1 MAKDYYKI
9 LGVERSASEEEI
21 KKAYRKLAHQ
31 HHPDKTGGEDA
42 KFKEINE
49 AYQVLSDKAKRSNYD
64 RFGSAEGFAGFP
76 GGGGQGWPFGGAQG
90 AGGGFDFN
98 QGFGG
103 FNAQYDMG
111 DLGDIF
117 ESFFEGMG
125 GRPKRPTYRRGSDL
139 EFSLEISLEEA
150 FRGVNKEI
158 GFKTWVTCKA
168 CAGKGGDLSAG
179 VKTCPTCNGRGEVR
193 ENRRTF
199 FGNFSQVRSC
209 EACSGSGQTPN
220 KVCAECKGSGRLHG
234 ERKARVDILPGVQDN
249 QIIKLSG
256 MGEAGEKGSATGDLY
271 LRVRVKPHPIFR
283 RQGDDLVV
291 KKEIGVMD
299 ILLHRQ
305 IEIPTIEGGKKKVEV
320 PAGFN
325 LKDNLRVTGEGMPRL
340 GSFGRGSLLV
350 DFTLKAPKKPSAK
363 LEKLLEELGED

>member
-42 KFKEINE
+42 RFKEINE
-49 AYQVLSDKAKRSNYD
+49 AYQVLSDKVKRANYD
-64 RFGSAEGFAGFP
+64 QFGSAEGFAGFP
-76 GGGGQGWPFGGAQG
+76 GGGGQGWPGGW
-90 AGGGFDFN
+90 DFN

-139 EFSLEISLEEA
+139 EFSLEITLEEA

-158 GFKTWVTCKA
+158 GFKTWVVCKA
-168 CAGKGGDLSAG
+168 CAGKGGDMSAG
-179 VKTCPTCNGRGEVR
+179 TKACATCNGRGEIR

-199 FGNFSQVRSC
+199 FGNFSQVRTC
-209 EACSGSGQTPN
+209 ETCSGSGQVPN
-220 KVCAECKGSGRLHG
+220 KICAECKGGGRLRG

-256 MGEAGEKGSATGDLY
+256 VGETGEKGSAVGDLY
-271 LRVRVKPHPIFR
+271 LHIRIQPHPIFR

-291 KKEIGVMD
+291 KKEIGVVD
-299 ILLHRQ
+299 LLLHHQ
-305 IEIPTIEGGKKKVEV
+305 IEVPTIEGGKIKVEV

-325 LKDNLRVTGEGMPRL
+325 LKDNLRVSGEGMPRF
-340 GSFGRGSLLV
+340 GSFGRGNLLV
-350 DFTLKAPKKPSAK
+350 DFILKAPKKPSARMQK
-363 LEKLLEELGED
+363 WIEEEGEA